1 MSDTAFIII
10 LIIISL
16 ANMTILIWSEAHHRL
31 QARRERRTAEEHLE
45 ERRQLVIRGE
55 QELRKQAQAVAAVA
69 NAAIHEIQ
77 TEDRLREPKP

>member
-1 MSDTAFIII
+1 MSDTTFILAAFIII
-10 LIIISL
+10 LAILAVLFWSL
-16 ANMTILIWSEAHHRL
+16 EH
-31 QARRERRTAEEHLE
+31 ARRLERRVQHLE

-55 QELRKQAQAVAAVA
+55 QELRKQAQAVAAEA

>member
-1 MSDTAFIII
+1 MSDTAFI
-10 LIIISL
+10 LAATIISL
-16 ANMTILIWSEAHHRL
+16 AILAVLIWSVIH
-31 QARRERRTAEEHLE
+31 ARRHTRREEHLE

-55 QELRKQAQAVAAVA
+55 QELRKQAQAVAAEA